1 MFINKPATVFKTQP
15 TLVNLLISLKVRV
28 IRGRPDILRFTF
40 KFKTTSEL
48 ATNISKES
56 LTFSRDSEPTGLP
69 QKEKC

>member
-40 KFKTTSEL
+40 KFKTASEL
-48 ATNISKES
+48 AFVLN
-56 LTFSRDSEPTGLP
+56 RDSDKHISRIAYLFT
-69 QKEKC
+69 